1 MATFNYLKPG
11 LGNTASYQ
19 ASAIPWVSSSVAPS
33 SGEIQKF
40 SFPQVT
46 KFVTVKNN
54 SSIATTLRVGFDE
67 KHLQYSTGEYIFLSS
82 QESISLD
89 VKVVNMYFMTDDAT
103 NISFSVVAGLT
114 TIQRTEYPL
123 SLQENPLSLSSE
135 QNFLLITE
143 NEDYIVLE

>member
-67 KHLQYSTGEYIFLSS
+67 KHLQYSTGEYIFLSN

-123 SLQENPLSLSSE
+123 SLQENPLSLLSE

>member
-1 MATFNYLKPG
+1 MTTFNYLKPG

-89 VKVVNMYFMTDDAT
+89 VKIVNMYFMTDDAT

-123 SLQENPLSLSSE
+123 SLQENPLSLLSE

>member
-1 MATFNYLKPG
+1 MTTFNYLKPG

-19 ASAIPWVSSSVAPS
+19 ASAIPWVSSSVALS

-123 SLQENPLSLSSE
+123 SLQENPLSLLSE

>member
-1 MATFNYLKPG
+1 MTTFNYLKPG

-19 ASAIPWVSSSVAPS
+19 ASGIPWVSSSVAPS

-54 SSIATTLRVGFDE
+54 SSIATTLRISFDE
-67 KHLQYSTGEYIFLSS
+67 RHLQYSTGEYIFLSS

-89 VKVVNMYFMTDDAT
+89 VRVVNLYFMTNDAT

-114 TIQRTEYPL
+114 PIGRSEYPL
-123 SLQENPLSLSSE
+123 ILQEKPVSLLSE
-135 QNFLLITE
+135 QNFSLITE